1 MITMIGTPMVVLLS
15 KYIIARNFDSA
26 ARKMRD
32 WRLGTGD
39 WSLESGA
46 RGLEKRTPS
55 PGYQWRYRVARICYG
70 GGLARVELIN
80 FFIGQF

>member
-32 WRLGTGD
+32 WRL
-39 WSLESGA
+39 ESGVWSA
-46 RGLEKRTPS
+46 GLGEKDAQS
-55 PGYQWRYRVARICYG
+55 
-70 GGLARVELIN
+70 GLPVEV
-80 FFIGQF
+80 QSS